1 MTETAAPNA
10 PNAKPTA
17 NLDASSVAESGLA
30 EAAFPGSF
38 QRDFRIHFD
47 EKVHDEVKKHAAE
60 TVDVELCG
68 VLLGKV
74 LRDRDGPYLT
84 VTGAIRGEHAKHDGA
99 QVTFTHDTWDHIH
112 KEKEQ
117 RFPKDQIVGW
127 YHTHPG
133 FGIFLSGMD
142 LFIHEFFFNGA
153 TQIAHVIDP
162 RSGDEGVFTW
172 RSGKIERAPKFWI
185 GSRERPCAG
194 GPTGTRPLPQVT
206 VVAGGAGTA
215 VPRGGPNAPTQAEKA
230 EDELDVVG
238 ALSDWLP
245 RVAPL

>member
-1 MTETAAPNA
+1 MTETAA

-17 NLDASSVAESGLA
+17 NLDASSVAEGSLP
-30 EAAFPGSF
+30 EAAFPGAF

-68 VLLGKV
+68 VLVGKV

-84 VTGAIRGEHAKHDGA
+84 VTGSIRGEHAKHDGA
-99 QVTFTHDTWDHIH
+99 QVTFTHDTWDHVH
-112 KEKEQ
+112 KEKDA
-117 RFPKDQIVGW
+117 RYPKEQIVGW

-172 RSGKIERAPKFWI
+172 RSGKVERAARFWI
-185 GSRERPCAG
+185 GSRERPCAA
-194 GPTGTRPLPQVT
+194 GPTGTRPVAMALP
-206 VVAGGAGTA
+206 VAGAAAAAT
-215 VPRGGPNAPTQAEKA
+215 PRGGP
-230 EDELDVVG
+230 
-238 ALSDWLP
+238 
-245 RVAPL
+245 